1 MLDIGIIASSLS
13 LPTGEAF
20 GNLSDFDFT
29 TSQEFT
35 FTNASVSGS
44 GLGISFKTDGTK
56 MFLANSN
63 PNELVEYD
71 LSTAWDITTASY
83 SAKVTS
89 PLQFRDLYIDSS
101 GTRLFGNNSTTIY
114 KHSLSTAWD
123 ITSLNSTADQQ
134 VTIGVGV
141 LQSLAFSDDGL
152 YFVGGSPQSPT
163 IDGTQYIDPLV
174 SAQLSTAWDLSSLP
188 LVSSGNWNAI
198 SLKTL
203 TGFNTVP
210 NGLSIVNNGST
221 IIVNDNGK
229 DRVYQFDLSTAYDVS
244 TATQVDFEANNIGN
258 SGSMTI
264 RSDNPSEIYI
274 LGFGDK
280 RVLQYS
286 KT

>member
-1 MLDIGIIASSLS
+1 MFDLGIVASSLS
-13 LPTGEAF
+13 LSTAESF
-20 GNLSDFDFT
+20 GDLSDFDFT
-29 TSQEFT
+29 SSQEFT
-35 FTNASVSGS
+35 FTNANVSGS

-56 MFLANSN
+56 MFLANAS
-63 PNELVEYD
+63 PNEIIEYT

-83 SAKVTS
+83 SAKVTA

-123 ITSLNSTADQQ
+123 ITSLNSTADQS
-134 VTIGVGV
+134 VTLGIGV

-152 YFVGGSPQSPT
+152 YFVGGSPQAPT
-163 IDGTQYIDPLV
+163 INSTVYVDPLS
-174 SAQLSTAWDLSSLP
+174 SAQLSTAWDLSTLP
-188 LVSSGNWNAI
+188 LVSSGNWNVI

-244 TATQVDFEANNIGN
+244 TATQIDFEANGIVNN
-258 SGSMTI
+258 GSMTI